1 MGAFKKLFGKVDDV
15 PTAENSE
22 NVFYDWD
29 HHSIVNYIDHMDCG
43 AYTSSGRYP
52 ELDQEKFKEVKKKI
66 KQLADEADLTPAAVE
81 LLLKLV
87 VYRAKELELISL
99 RETRLTRWRDN
110 LKYRADKEAAQRQME
125 ALLKAEEEELR
136 CFDAEKNRLLQL
148 L

>member
-1 MGAFKKLFGKVDDV
+1 MGVFKKLFGKADDA
-15 PTAENSE
+15 PTAENSA

-29 HHSIVNYIDHMDCG
+29 HHSIIDHVDRIDAK

-52 ELDQEKFKEVKKKI
+52 ELNQEKFEEVKKKI

-87 VYRAKELELISL
+87 VYRAKELELVSL
-99 RETRLTRWRDN
+99 RETRLTRWRDS
-110 LKYRADKEAAQRQME
+110 LEARADKETTQRQME

-136 CFDAEKNRLLQL
+136 RFDAERDRLLKL

>member
-1 MGAFKKLFGKVDDV
+1 MGIFKKLFGKADDV
-15 PTAENSE
+15 PTAENNA

-52 ELDQEKFKEVKKKI
+52 EMNQEKFDEVKKKI

-81 LLLKLV
+81 QLLKLV

-99 RETRLTRWRDN
+99 RETRLTRWRDS

-125 ALLKAEEEELR
+125 MLLKAEEEELR
-136 CFDAEKNRLLQL
+136 RFDAERDRLLQL